1 MSTGKGTKTQLS
13 YILPALIFIVLIFL
27 IPITYTIVLSFF
39 HWNLLRP
46 DLGMSFIG
54 FKNYVQAIKDPFT
67 WQTISR
73 TFYFVIVSVLLEVIF
88 GFSIALSLNTE
99 FKGWKIV
106 QTIILIPFMIAP
118 VVVGFTWK
126 FLANNDYGPL
136 PQLLI
141 NIGFKSIGEN
151 PLLSNPKTAMLM
163 IILADVWEYTPFVTL
178 VLLAGLKSL
187 PQEPYEA
194 AYVDGASAIQRLFYI
209 TLPLL
214 RPSIM
219 VAVVIRTL
227 TSLRV
232 FDTIF
237 IMTGGGPG
245 SATETLSFYGYRT
258 AFQSYQ
264 MGYSSTIN
272 LISFALA
279 IVFTLFY
286 MKLMGGNQNE

>member
-1 MSTGKGTKTQLS
+1 MSERKNFNHIQ
-13 YILPALIFIVLIFL
+13 YILPSLLFILVIFL
-27 IPITYTIVLSFF
+27 IPIIYTLVISFF
-39 HWNLLRP
+39 SWNLLRP
-46 DLGMSFIG
+46 DLGIKFVG
-54 FKNYVQAIKDPFT
+54 FKNYLQALKDPFT
-67 WQTISR
+67 WETIGR
-73 TFYFVIVSVLLEVIF
+73 TFYFVIISVLLELIF
-88 GFSIALSLNTE
+88 GFSLALSLNTE

-106 QTIILIPFMIAP
+106 QSIILIPFMIAP
-118 VVVGFTWK
+118 VVVGFAWK
-126 FLANNDYGPL
+126 FILNNDYGPL
-136 PQLLI
+136 PHFLI
-141 NIGFKSIGEN
+141 NLGLTSITEN
-151 PLLSNPKTAMLM
+151 PLLANPTTAMFM
-163 IILADVWEYTPFVTL
+163 IIMADVWEYTPFVTL
-178 VLLAGLKSL
+178 VLLAGLKAL

-194 AYVDGASAIQRLFYI
+194 AYVDGASAIQRFFYI

-245 SATETLSFYGYRT
+245 SATETLSFYGYRL

-272 LISFALA
+272 LISFFLA
-279 IVFTLFY
+279 IIFTLIY
-286 MKLMGGNQNE
+286 MKLIGWDSNE

>member
-1 MSTGKGTKTQLS
+1 
-13 YILPALIFIVLIFL
+13 L
-27 IPITYTIVLSFF
+27 IPIIYTLVISFF
-39 HWNLLRP
+39 SWNLLRP
-46 DLGMSFIG
+46 DLGIKFVG
-54 FKNYVQAIKDPFT
+54 FKNYLQALKDPFT
-67 WQTISR
+67 WETIGR
-73 TFYFVIVSVLLEVIF
+73 TFYFVIISVLLELIF
-88 GFSIALSLNTE
+88 GFSLALSLNTE

-106 QTIILIPFMIAP
+106 QSIILIPFMIAP
-118 VVVGFTWK
+118 VVVGFAWK
-126 FLANNDYGPL
+126 FIVNNDYGPL
-136 PQLLI
+136 PHFLI
-141 NIGFKSIGEN
+141 NLGLTSITEN
-151 PLLSNPKTAMLM
+151 PLLANPTTAMFM
-163 IILADVWEYTPFVTL
+163 IIMADVWEYTPFVTL
-178 VLLAGLKSL
+178 VLLAGLKAL

-194 AYVDGASAIQRLFYI
+194 AYVDGASAIQRFFYI

-245 SATETLSFYGYRT
+245 SATETLSFYGYRL

-272 LISFALA
+272 LISFFLA
-279 IVFTLFY
+279 IIFTLIY
-286 MKLMGGNQNE
+286 MKLIGWDSNE

>member
-1 MSTGKGTKTQLS
+1 MSERKNFNHIQ
-13 YILPALIFIVLIFL
+13 YILPSLLFILLIFL
-27 IPITYTIVLSFF
+27 IPIVYTLVISFF
-39 HWNLLRP
+39 SWNLLRP
-46 DLGMSFIG
+46 DLGIKYVG
-54 FKNYVQAIKDPFT
+54 FQNYLQALKNPFT
-67 WQTISR
+67 WETIGR
-73 TFYFVIVSVLLEVIF
+73 TFYFVIISVLLELIF
-88 GFSIALSLNTE
+88 GFSLALSLNTE

-106 QTIILIPFMIAP
+106 QSIILIPFMIAP
-118 VVVGFTWK
+118 VVVGFAWK
-126 FLANNDYGPL
+126 FIVNNDYGPL
-136 PQLLI
+136 PHLLI
-141 NIGFKSIGEN
+141 NLGLTSITEN
-151 PLLSNPKTAMLM
+151 PLLANSTTAMFM
-163 IILADVWEYTPFVTL
+163 VILADVWEYTPFVTL
-178 VLLAGLKSL
+178 VLLAGLKAL

-194 AYVDGASAIQRLFYI
+194 AYVDGASAIQRFFYI

-245 SATETLSFYGYRT
+245 SATETLSFYGYRL

-272 LISFALA
+272 LISFFLA
-279 IVFTLFY
+279 IIFTLIY
-286 MKLMGGNQNE
+286 MKLIGWDSNE

>member
-1 MSTGKGTKTQLS
+1 
-13 YILPALIFIVLIFL
+13 
-27 IPITYTIVLSFF
+27 
-39 HWNLLRP
+39 
-46 DLGMSFIG
+46 LGIKFVG
-54 FKNYVQAIKDPFT
+54 FKNYLQALKDPFT
-67 WQTISR
+67 WETIGR
-73 TFYFVIVSVLLEVIF
+73 TFYFVIISVLLELIF
-88 GFSIALSLNTE
+88 GFSLALSLNTE

-106 QTIILIPFMIAP
+106 QSIILIPFMIAP
-118 VVVGFTWK
+118 VVVGFAWK
-126 FLANNDYGPL
+126 FIVNNDYGPL
-136 PQLLI
+136 PHFLI
-141 NIGFKSIGEN
+141 NLGLTSITEN
-151 PLLSNPKTAMLM
+151 PLLANPTTAMFM
-163 IILADVWEYTPFVTL
+163 IIMADVWEYTPFVTL
-178 VLLAGLKSL
+178 VLLAGLKAL

-194 AYVDGASAIQRLFYI
+194 AYVDGASAIQRFFYI

-245 SATETLSFYGYRT
+245 SATETLSFYGYRL

-272 LISFALA
+272 LISFFLA
-279 IVFTLFY
+279 IIFTLIY
-286 MKLMGGNQNE
+286 MKLIGWDSNE